1 MKLNPTTQKFV
12 LHWGE
17 MGTQWGVNRTVAQI
31 HALLYII
38 GRPMNAEEIAETLS
52 VARSNVSNS
61 VKELQSLKLV
71 QVTHQ
76 LGDRRDYFTTS
87 DDVWVLV
94 RTIIEERQ
102 RREIEPTLHFLNEL
116 MATPEFAQENE
127 QMQRRIRDTQQFME
141 VATNWTKEMLKL
153 PTSTLA
159 QVLKL
164 GAKVQKLLGLGKS

>member
-1 MKLNPTTQKFV
+1 MKLNPTTQKFA

-127 QMQRRIRDTQQFME
+127 QVQRRIRDTQQFME

-159 QVLKL
+159 QVLNL

>member
-17 MGTQWGVNRTVAQI
+17 MGTPWGVNRTVAQI

-127 QMQRRIRDTQQFME
+127 QVQRRIRDTQQFME

-159 QVLKL
+159 QVLNL

>member
-1 MKLNPTTQKFV
+1 MILNPTTEKFV

-127 QMQRRIRDTQQFME
+127 QVQRRIRDTQQFME

>member
-1 MKLNPTTQKFV
+1 
-12 LHWGE
+12 

-127 QMQRRIRDTQQFME
+127 QVQRRIRDTQQFME